1 MGKQGGRWP
10 DEGMGSLQNV
20 QGEGMNS
27 WVMGV
32 VLIVLLV
39 GVGVVG

>member
-1 MGKQGGRWP
+1 
-10 DEGMGSLQNV
+10 MGSLQNV
-20 QGEGMNS
+20 QGEGMNY

-32 VLIVLLV
+32 ALTVMLV